1 MATRRDELLQQ
12 LDVKLAMLIKRHDD
26 LMRYKQM
33 ADALKEENELLKQ
46 QYATLKLAKT
56 LAMGES
62 DVHKA
67 KVQLSRLIRKI
78 DVCISLLLPESK

>member
-1 MATRRDELLQQ
+1 MATRREDLLQQ

-78 DVCISLLLPESK
+78 DVCVSLLLPESK

>member
-1 MATRRDELLQQ
+1 MATRREDLLQQ

-46 QYATLKLAKT
+46 QYATLRLAKT

>member
-12 LDVKLAMLIKRHDD
+12 LDVKLAMLIKRHED
-26 LMRYKQM
+26 LLRYKQM
-33 ADALKEENELLKQ
+33 AEALKEENELLKQ
-46 QYATLKLAKT
+46 QYSTLKLAKT

-78 DVCISLLLPESK
+78 DVCISLLLPENK

>member
-1 MATRRDELLQQ
+1 MATRREDLLQQ

-33 ADALKEENELLKQ
+33 AEALKEENELLKQ

>member
-1 MATRRDELLQQ
+1 MATRREDLLQQ

>member
-1 MATRRDELLQQ
+1 MATRREDLLQQ

-33 ADALKEENELLKQ
+33 AEALKEENELLKQ

-67 KVQLSRLIRKI
+67 KVQISRLIRKI

>member
-1 MATRRDELLQQ
+1 
-12 LDVKLAMLIKRHDD
+12 MLIKRHDD
-26 LMRYKQM
+26 LIRYKQM

>member
-1 MATRRDELLQQ
+1 MATRREDLLQQ

-26 LMRYKQM
+26 LIRYKQM